1 MSLKEITRQLH
12 HEAETT
18 KFAKRLLSGSIS
30 EKEYATYLYQMLAVY
45 DPIEFYSTRQ
55 GFFKNL
61 PGIDRLRKIYEDFLE
76 LEQPGEF
83 YQLLPSTIEYHTY
96 LVKLGNDP
104 ENRHLIKAHL
114 YVRHM
119 GDLFGGQI
127 IKGRVPGQGKF
138 YQFDDPSNLKTAIR
152 TELDDSL
159 GEEACVAFQWAIK
172 IMRELGGE

>member
-1 MSLKEITRQLH
+1 
-12 HEAETT
+12 
-18 KFAKRLLSGSIS
+18 
-30 EKEYATYLYQMLAVY
+30 
-45 DPIEFYSTRQ
+45 
-55 GFFKNL
+55 
-61 PGIDRLRKIYEDFLE
+61 
-76 LEQPGEF
+76 
-83 YQLLPSTIEYHTY
+83 
-96 LVKLGNDP
+96 
-104 ENRHLIKAHL
+104 
-114 YVRHM
+114 M